1 MGIVPI
7 GNLLHQQL
15 QQQQEDQP
23 HQELQHGGHHQ
34 HQEQHQEQRQP
45 VVWWSC
51 LTEILETDLE
61 RFEVVD

>member
-1 MGIVPI
+1 MSMGIVPI
-7 GNLLHQQL
+7 GNPVFLGG

-23 HQELQHGGHHQ
+23 HQDLQQGGHH
-34 HQEQHQEQRQP
+34 QHQEQRQP